1 MKLERLPVSL
11 EALDELFGFDAV
23 CGLLTEDERPFSG
36 ALGYLDW
43 RLCGALSRVVASGF
57 FKGAP
62 GERLLLPT
70 DGRVPP
76 GRVFVVGL
84 GRLATITDMGLEHA
98 LGQAAQMLVKAGVES
113 VALSWPVLPAA
124 VVPAL
129 EVALERTFLSGFN
142 GRVGVFEA

>member
-1 MKLERLPVSL
+1 MKLERLPASL

-43 RLCGALSRVVASGF
+43 RLCGALSRVVTSGF

-62 GERLLLPT
+62 GERLLVPT

-84 GRLATITDMGLEHA
+84 GRLATVTDVGLEHA
-98 LGQAAQMLVKAGVES
+98 LGQAAQMLAKAGVES
-113 VALSWPVLPAA
+113 VALTFPALPAA
-124 VVPAL
+124 VAPAL
-129 EVALERTFLSGFN
+129 EVALERTFRGSFN